1 MTRDRWTTD
10 ETQLLRNTIDGWL
23 EDGTCSTKGGDN
35 GAFCRMAAHSTQY
48 LNRDIG
54 VSTIEKRYYGLTNYS
69 RKTKEESAPSQ
80 QTGWMP
86 EQILERERIALLN
99 RMMDFFG

>member
-10 ETQLLRNTIDGWL
+10 EEQLLRSTIDGWL
-23 EDGTCSTKGGDN
+23 KDGTCKTKGGDN
-35 GAFCRMAAHSTQY
+35 GAFCRLASHSAEY

-54 VSTIEKRYYGLTNYS
+54 VSTIEKRYYGLTNYP
-69 RKTKEESAPSQ
+69 RKTKIESVPSQ
-80 QTGWMP
+80 QTSWTP

-99 RMMDFFG
+99 RIMDFVG